1 MAAETQIAATTSKS
15 SLASMGTATK
25 AFVLAHP
32 VGVAIVGGAL
42 IGVGAY
48 YVVKKI
54 RGKDKEQAEGATP
67 AAA

>member
-1 MAAETQIAATTSKS
+1 MAAETQIAATTSKT

-42 IGVGAY
+42 IGAGTY
-48 YVVKKI
+48 YLLKKY
-54 RGKDKEQAEGATP
+54 RGKDQAESGAP
-67 AAA
+67 VAA

>member
-1 MAAETQIAATTSKS
+1 MAAETQIVATSKS

-32 VGVAIVGGAL
+32 VGVAIVGGVL
-42 IGVGAY
+42 IGAGAY
-48 YVVKKI
+48 YVVKKFQ
-54 RGKDKEQAEGATP
+54 GKDKEQAASGTP